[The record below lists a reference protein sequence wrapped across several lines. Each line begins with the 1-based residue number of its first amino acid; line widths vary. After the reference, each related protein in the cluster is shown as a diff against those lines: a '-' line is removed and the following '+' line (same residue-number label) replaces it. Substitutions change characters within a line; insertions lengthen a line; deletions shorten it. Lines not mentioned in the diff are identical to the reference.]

1 REDAAASGR
10 RHRRFQRRYG
20 RGRRWVYRKPEG
32 FTPVLY
38 RPTAMRTA
46 ATNREWIWVTEG
58 EKDAD
63 TLTTLGRL
71 ATTNAQGAANF
82 PDQLVAQ
89 FHGLKVAIVTDRD
102 LAGYQRA

>member
-1 REDAAASGR
+1 MGVPQAPRLHPGTVPAHRDA
-10 RHRRFQRRYG
+10 HRRD
-20 RGRRWVYRKPEG
+20 
-32 FTPVLY
+32 
-38 RPTAMRTA
+38 
-46 ATNREWIWVTEG
+46 NREWIWITEG

-89 FHGLKVAIVTDRD
+89 FQGLKVAIVTDRD
-102 LAGYQRA
+102 LAGYQRAINLYGVGLVTRMFCHP